1 LPRGIQDFLHG
12 EGNHLLIFDRISKKG
27 IMFIREKMNK
37 ISMEG
42 EEDANFKP
50 IYNCD
55 SYDDYYC
62 NAGYRK

>member
-1 LPRGIQDFLHG
+1 
-12 EGNHLLIFDRISKKG
+12 LLIFDRISKKG

-37 ISMEG
+37 ISMKG

-62 NAGYRK
+62 NAGYRQQGNQ